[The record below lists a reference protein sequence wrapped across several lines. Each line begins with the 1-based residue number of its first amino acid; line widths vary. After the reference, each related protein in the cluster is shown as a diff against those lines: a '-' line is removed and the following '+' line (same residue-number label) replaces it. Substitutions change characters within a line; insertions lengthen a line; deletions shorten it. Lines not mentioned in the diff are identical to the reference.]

1 MSDVSQRIVGLF
13 FKNDRENGARVADL
27 VESLDYGPNVK
38 FARWEP
44 GDGYPGARDF
54 GDMEFAVSIGG
65 DGTFLRVARAIRG
78 LGVPLYGVNAGRL
91 GFLASGRPKS
101 AADDVAKIL
110 SGNFT
115 TFSRAA
121 LECELLRAGDC
132 GSGGE
137 NFFALNEITL
147 SKGSASRPVGL
158 RVTAG
163 GKLLYRFL
171 ADGVIV
177 ATPTGSTAYS
187 LSAGGPVVHPDV
199 SCLVVTPVC
208 PHSLYARPIVL
219 GGDEAIEVSLDGES
233 DGMVLSG
240 DGILDTYV
248 RPGDAVH
255 ITLDKKGVEVIRL
268 DHSSYYEV
276 LRTKLNWGMENVQ
289 DD

>member
-1 MSDVSQRIVGLF
+1 MSDVPERVVGLF
-13 FKNDRENGARVADL
+13 FKSDRENGARVADL
-27 VESLDYGPNVK
+27 VESADYGPDVK
-38 FARWEP
+38 FTRWEP
-44 GDGYPGARDF
+44 GDGHPGARDF

-78 LGVPLYGVNAGRL
+78 LSVPLYGVNAGRL
-91 GFLASGRPKS
+91 GFLASGNQER
-101 AADDVAKIL
+101 AAEDVASIL

-121 LECELLRAGDC
+121 LECELLRADNDC
-132 GSGGE
+132 SGGE
-137 NFFALNEITL
+137 NFFALNEIML
-147 SKGSASRPVGL
+147 SKGSVSRPVEL
-158 RVTAG
+158 CVTVG
-163 GKLLYRFL
+163 GELLYRLL

-187 LSAGGPVVHPDV
+187 LSAGGAVVHPDV

-219 GGDEAIEVSLDGES
+219 GGGEAIKVSVDRES
-233 DGMVLSG
+233 DGMILSG

-248 RPGDAVH
+248 RQGDAVR
-255 ITLDKKGVEVIRL
+255 ITLDKKGVDVIRL
-268 DHSSYYEV
+268 GRSSYYEV
-276 LRTKLNWGMENVQ
+276 LRRKLNWGMENAQ